1 MAVVRAKLPNG
12 DEVNID
18 ERAVK
23 VHGATV
29 VDKPAFDKYGRP
41 VPAKLNIHKGGS
53 KAASEK
59 KEG

>member
-1 MAVVRAKLPNG
+1 MAFVRAKLPNG

-23 VHGATV
+23 VHNATV
-29 VDKPAFDKYGRP
+29 LDKPAFDKYGRP
-41 VPAKLNIHKGGS
+41 VPAKKNIHKGGS
-53 KAASEK
+53 KAASDK